1 MLWDLIATIVSGVG
15 AAGIALLLRKLTAQ
29 RAPRYLVPVFAAAG
43 MLSFQI
49 FSEYQWFD
57 HQKSLLPEGV
67 VVVRAVAEST
77 AWRPWSYLKPQV
89 VRFMALDV
97 KNATSNQHNKE
108 LMLATLYLF
117 ERRSPAVAI
126 RQVIHCGLGYRADF
140 TEQLPIPA
148 VGTALDSHWHPIGT
162 TEQGLLQVCKAQTAE
177 KLAASD

>member
-97 KNATSNQHNKE
+97 KNATTNQHNPE
-108 LMLATLYLF
+108 LVLATLYLF
-117 ERRSPAVAI
+117 ERRQQAGAI

-140 TEQLPIPA
+140 TEQLAIPTT
-148 VGTALDSHWHPIGT
+148 GSALDQNWHPIGDA
-162 TEQGLLQVCKAQTAE
+162 EQSLLQVCPPASTE
-177 KLAASD
+177 KLTASD

>member
-15 AAGIALLLRKLTAQ
+15 AAGIGLLLRKLTAQ

-43 MLSFQI
+43 MLGFQI
-49 FSEYQWFD
+49 FSEYQWFE

-67 VVVRAVAEST
+67 VVVKAVAEST
-77 AWRPWSYLKPQV
+77 AWRPWSYLRPQV

-97 KNATSNQHNKE
+97 KNATANQQNPQ

-117 ERRSPAVAI
+117 ERRSPAAAI
-126 RQVIHCGLGYRADF
+126 RQVIHCGLQYRADF

-148 VGTALDSHWHPIGT
+148 AGTALGQAWHPIGSG
-162 TEQGLLQVCKAQTAE
+162 EQALLQVCPAGSGE
-177 KLAASD
+177 KVAASD